1 VTKAFIIPG
10 YRETSDNAGYKEIAS
25 MFRKKGCDPV
35 IVTIDWKNKTMAEYV
50 DQFRT
55 ILSKTDE
62 PFYLFGF
69 SFGAFIAFLTAT
81 ERKPKALF
89 LASPSPYF
97 KEDLPSVP
105 AAWKRFIGKNRVKV
119 FSTYSF
125 PVLAKKI
132 TCPTYVFLGEKE
144 AKKFPSLEYRAK
156 DAAKRIK
163 NATLT
168 VIPGAKH
175 DASQKEYQD
184 ALRAAIDIGIR

>member
-1 VTKAFIIPG
+1 MTKAFIIPG
-10 YRETSDNAGYKEIAS
+10 FRETSGNAGYKEIAA

-35 IVTIDWKNKTMAEYV
+35 IVDIDWKNKTMHDYV
-50 DQFRT
+50 DQSRG
-55 ILSKTDE
+55 ILSKTSE

-69 SFGAFIAFLTAT
+69 SFGAIVAFLTAA
-81 ERKPKALF
+81 ERTPKALF

-119 FSTYSF
+119 FSSYSF
-125 PVLAKKI
+125 SSLSKKI
-132 TCPTYVFLGEKE
+132 TCPTYVFLGERE
-144 AKKFPSLEYRAK
+144 AKKFPSLEHRAK
-156 DAAKRIK
+156 DAAKRIRH
-163 NATLT
+163 ATLT

-184 ALRAAIDIGIR
+184 ALKVVIDGVID